1 MAAGAL
7 AGALALACALPIYA
21 IKAIF
26 GTISES
32 GAFTSKWN

>member
-7 AGALALACALPIYA
+7 AGALACALPIYA

-32 GAFTSKWN
+32 GAFTSKWD